1 MFGHFMLVFLRCAFS
16 LFSSVAFLLRSFSFP
31 SVFLLG
37 ISDQIRSVVSFGGRG
52 ARLWRHPG

>member
-1 MFGHFMLVFLRCAFS
+1 MFGHFMFVFLRCAFS
-16 LFSSVAFLLRSFSFP
+16 LFSSVAFLFHSFSFS
-31 SVFLLG
+31 SVFLRG